1 MLAHSL
7 PHYYI
12 STFFFTF
19 NNIYDIIVSM
29 AKITKQ
35 LKHAEFEY
43 DEETKQFR
51 VKDGDGNEVVL
62 NKIYAF
68 ALMRFVI
75 RMAQR
80 NWLRSNKT
88 IDELIEEDEERIEA
102 EDPAQLTLF

>member
-1 MLAHSL
+1 MK
-7 PHYYI
+7 
-12 STFFFTF
+12 
-19 NNIYDIIVSM
+19 M

-35 LKHAEFEY
+35 LKHAEFQY
-43 DEETKQFR
+43 NEESKEFIVQ
-51 VKDGDGNEVVL
+51 DGDGNQVVL

-88 IDELIEEDEERIEA
+88 IDELIEEDEEEINA

>member
-1 MLAHSL
+1 MSV
-7 PHYYI
+7 I
-12 STFFFTF
+12 S
-19 NNIYDIIVSM
+19 
-29 AKITKQ
+29 KQ
-35 LKHAEFEY
+35 LKNASFEY
-43 DEETKQFR
+43 NEELKTFSVQ
-51 VKDGDGNEVVL
+51 DSEGNCIVL

-88 IDELIEEDEERIEA
+88 IDELIEEDEEEINT

>member
-1 MLAHSL
+1 
-7 PHYYI
+7 
-12 STFFFTF
+12 
-19 NNIYDIIVSM
+19 M

-35 LKHAEFEY
+35 LKYASFEY
-43 DEETKQFR
+43 NEESKEFSVQ
-51 VKDGDGNEVVL
+51 DGDGNQVVL

-88 IDELIEEDEERIEA
+88 IDELIQEDEEEINA

>member
-1 MLAHSL
+1 MK
-7 PHYYI
+7 
-12 STFFFTF
+12 
-19 NNIYDIIVSM
+19 M

-51 VKDGDGNEVVL
+51 VQDGEGNEVVL

-88 IDELIEEDEERIEA
+88 IEDLLEENEDEELED
-102 EDPAQLTLF
+102 DPAQLTLF